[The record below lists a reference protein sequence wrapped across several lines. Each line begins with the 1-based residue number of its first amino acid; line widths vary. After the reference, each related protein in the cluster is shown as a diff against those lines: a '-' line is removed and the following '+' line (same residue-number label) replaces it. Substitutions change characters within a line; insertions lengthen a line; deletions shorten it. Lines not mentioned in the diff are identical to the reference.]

1 MAKTKLS
8 FGSNSNGLYVMTH
21 PRTTPASTPIGDAI
35 RFVDRQMNSAPGK
48 AAMDLAQKIPG
59 PAGENPPPPPA
70 TCAPSR
76 VSTARTVP
84 SAFKFNF
91 LPPAERLSCN
101 LTHSLHMPG
110 AIASGIQGVDDLAH
124 HRWMDAAKDGLSV
137 ITHLL

>member
-59 PAGENPPPPPA
+59 PAGEIPPPPPA
-70 TCAPSR
+70 TCAPVTCLHR
-76 VSTARTVP
+76 P
-84 SAFKFNF
+84 P
-91 LPPAERLSCN
+91 LPALYPQLSSLTFSPLPNACLAIS
-101 LTHSLHMPG
+101 LTHSTCQAPSPVESK
-110 AIASGIQGVDDLAH
+110 ASTTWPTTAG
-124 HRWMDAAKDGLSV
+124 WMLPRMV
-137 ITHLL
+137 

>member
-59 PAGENPPPPPA
+59 PAGEIPPPRNLRPV
-70 TCAPSR
+70 TCLHRPHC
-76 VSTARTVP
+76 T
-84 SAFKFNF
+84 
-91 LPPAERLSCN
+91 LSF
-101 LTHSLHMPG
+101 
-110 AIASGIQGVDDLAH
+110 QV
-124 HRWMDAAKDGLSV
+124 
-137 ITHLL
+137 